1 MGKKRK
7 KKERRKRF
15 ELPGGVK
22 QIIWGITMIVFA
34 LLVVLSFFG
43 KAGTGGDYFMKGGN
57 FLIGSTVFLLPVI
70 LIIAGAT
77 LLISRGEEENFFHR
91 AAKSFWPVIIA
102 VFLLLFGIGGI
113 LASYNTEVRNGG
125 MVGFLLSWPLL
136 RFLGFW
142 ATLIIFSAA
151 IIVGTVIF
159 YKFLGVWSKK
169 KTKEEKSDEK
179 EKSASMDI
187 GAPADKPSIIR
198 KIFAPK
204 FKVKEIPPFAKKE
217 NKTEESQEP
226 VKVEIKKTGKVF
238 SYVPPPLDLLYSD
251 KGMPNSGDTNVNSAI
266 IKKTFQNFGIEVT
279 MSEINIGPTV
289 TQYTLKPAEGI
300 KLSKI
305 TGLSNDLALAL
316 AAHPI
321 RIEAPIPGRSLVG
334 IEVPN
339 KGRAEVR
346 LRNLIEVEN
355 FQKSPMNLVLAL
367 GRDVAGFPIYADLT
381 KMPHLLVAGATG
393 TGKTIFLNSL
403 IGSLLYQPSTSTKSA
418 GPETLRLVLVDPK
431 RVEFP
436 VYEKLPHLL
445 CPVIY
450 SAQQTINALRWLT
463 REMERRF
470 EVLAAAHARN
480 IASFNEK
487 ALNKKEDPLPFI
499 VVVIDELADLMAAK
513 GREVEAGIVRLA
525 QMARA
530 VGIHLVVATQ
540 RPSVEVI
547 TGLIKANITSRITF
561 QVASQVDSRTIIDTS
576 GAEKLLGSGDML
588 YISATTPKP
597 KRIQGAYVS
606 DKEIKKVV
614 SHIEENSDN
623 LSVSMDDGLLNELN
637 RGLED
642 GPISFHGYNNNE
654 NGAEEPMYEEAK
666 RVVLES
672 KRASA
677 SLLQRRLRVGYAR
690 AARLIDIL
698 EEKGVVGPPE
708 GAKPREVYG
717 DAQTLQQS
725 ENLEKEDGWEKV

>member
-1 MGKKRK
+1 MRKRRKKKRK
-7 KKERRKRF
+7 KEKRF

-22 QIIWGITMIVFA
+22 QIIWGIIMIVFA

-43 KAGTGGDYFMKGGN
+43 KAGTGGGYFMRGAT
-57 FLIGSTVFLLPVI
+57 FLMGSTVFLLPLV
-70 LIIAGAT
+70 LIIAGVT
-77 LLISRGEEENFFHR
+77 LLISKNEEENFFNR
-91 AAKSFWPVIIA
+91 AAKSLWPVIIA
-102 VFLLLFGIGGI
+102 VFLLLFGIAGILGSYNIQAKNGGI
-113 LASYNTEVRNGG
+113 I
-125 MVGFLLSWPLL
+125 GFLLSWPFL

-151 IIVGTVIF
+151 VVVGAVIF
-159 YKFLGVWSKK
+159 YRFLGIFSKK
-169 KTKEEKSDEK
+169 KALATDEAK
-179 EKSASMDI
+179 PGEQ
-187 GAPADKPSIIR
+187 KPSIIR
-198 KIFAPK
+198 KIFTPK
-204 FKVKEIPPFAKKE
+204 FKVKQVPPFGKKQ
-217 NKTEESQEP
+217 NKIEEFQEP
-226 VKVEIKKTGKVF
+226 IKTEIKKTSTVF
-238 SYVPPPLDLLYSD
+238 SYVPPSLGLLYSD
-251 KGMPNSGDTNVNSAI
+251 KGIPNSGDTNVNSAI
-266 IKKTFQNFGIEVT
+266 IKKTLQNFGIEVT

-289 TQYTLKPAEGI
+289 TQYTLKPAEGV

-305 TGLSNDLALAL
+305 TSLSNDLALAL

-346 LRNLIEVEN
+346 LRNLIEADS
-355 FQKSPMNLVLAL
+355 FQKSSMNLVLAL

-381 KMPHLLVAGATG
+381 RMPHLLVAGATG

-403 IGSLLYQPSTSTKSA
+403 IGSLLYQPSTSNKSA
-418 GPETLRLVLVDPK
+418 GPETLRLILVDPK

-436 VYEKLPHLL
+436 VYERLPHLL

-450 SAQQTINALRWLT
+450 SAQQTINALKWLT
-463 REMERRF
+463 GEMERRF
-470 EVLAAAHARN
+470 EILAAARARD
-480 IASFNEK
+480 IISFNAK
-487 ALNKKEDPLPFI
+487 ALDKKEDPLPFI
-499 VVVIDELADLMAAK
+499 VLIIDELADLMAAK
-513 GREVEAGIVRLA
+513 GREIEAGIVRLA

-561 QVASQVDSRTIIDTS
+561 QVASQVDSRTVMDTS

-588 YISATTPKP
+588 YVSAVTPKP
-597 KRIQGAYVS
+597 KRIQGAFVS

-614 SHIEENSDN
+614 SHIEENFDN
-623 LSVSMDDGLLNELN
+623 LAISMNDDLVNELN
-637 RGLED
+637 KGIEQ
-642 GPISFHGYNNNE
+642 GSISFHRNNE
-654 NGAEEPMYEEAK
+654 NGTEEPLYEEAK
-666 RVVLES
+666 KVVLES

-698 EEKGVVGPPE
+698 EDKGIVGPPE
-708 GAKPREVYG
+708 GSKPREVYG
-717 DAQTLQQS
+717 DVETMQQS
-725 ENLEKEDGWEKV
+725 EGLEKEDGWEKV